1 MRITLPAEI
10 VNRDLD
16 DRRSCWYNILM
27 KELRYNLS
35 CRLFTDAK
43 CFGPGVAQLL
53 HRVERL
59 HSLRAAAAE
68 MEMAYSK
75 AWTVIKNA
83 ENALGFKLLASTT
96 GGRHGGGAALTPEGK
111 ALLTAY
117 DQFCQEL
124 HDCGDRLFAEKFA
137 LFMEE

>member
-1 MRITLPAEI
+1 M
-10 VNRDLD
+10 LD
-16 DRRSCWYNILM
+16 DFFRGWYNILM

-59 HSLRAAAAE
+59 RSLRAAALE

>member
-1 MRITLPAEI
+1 
-10 VNRDLD
+10 
-16 DRRSCWYNILM
+16 M

-83 ENALGFKLLASTT
+83 ENALDFKLLASTT
-96 GGRHGGGAALTPEGK
+96 GGKHGGGATLTPEGK

-124 HDCGDRLFAEKFA
+124 RDCGDRLFAEKFA
-137 LFMEE
+137 SFMDNEPHNA

>member
-1 MRITLPAEI
+1 
-10 VNRDLD
+10 
-16 DRRSCWYNILM
+16 M

-75 AWTVIKNA
+75 AWKIINSIEKEFDVRLIDREGAHGSHLTDEA
-83 ENALGFKLLASTT
+83 RALIRQYHEALD
-96 GGRHGGGAALTPEGK
+96 AADAAAQAVFRKYYP
-111 ALLTAY
+111 
-117 DQFCQEL
+117 
-124 HDCGDRLFAEKFA
+124 
-137 LFMEE
+137 